1 METCGGGAVEQEEVM
16 QQKVPRCPSC
26 RGVVKPDITFFGEK
40 LPGSVKR
47 AVEADHKKVWGMD
60 RSGKRKRTKCGVT
73 YNISTVCVICV
84 SSRGLLRPV
93 NSS

>member
-1 METCGGGAVEQEEVM
+1 M

-47 AVEADHKKVWGMD
+47 AVEADHKKVRQD
-60 RSGKRKRTKCGVT
+60 RAAGNADRTTAVIAAVGVL
-73 YNISTVCVICV
+73 YRNWYLC
-84 SSRGLLRPV
+84 
-93 NSS
+93 

>member
-1 METCGGGAVEQEEVM
+1 M

-47 AVEADHKKVWGMD
+47 AVEADHKKVWDG
-60 RSGKRKRTKCGVT
+60 SEW
-73 YNISTVCVICV
+73 
-84 SSRGLLRPV
+84 
-93 NSS
+93 